1 MTAPDEL
8 LGAVRTST
16 AALVTALQDG
26 SWSDADVRAPSLLP
40 GWSRGHV
47 LTHIARNADGI
58 AVTLEGALRGED
70 VPRYPH
76 GMAGRNAD
84 IEAGSGRSPGALIE
98 DVRTSAAR
106 LDAVFARVLA
116 AGPPVL
122 TRTADKN
129 TPLQWLGARWRE
141 VEIHHADLGRGYGP
155 QDWPAAF
162 VAHELPPT
170 ADTLAQRPGI
180 APLRT
185 IITAPGSLNPDL
197 VGRVW
202 STADGASREVAG
214 PDWAVLAWLVGR
226 PSTATAWLTAAP
238 DLPPW
243 R

>member
-1 MTAPDEL
+1 MNAPDEL

-16 AALVTALQDG
+16 AALVAALEDG
-26 SWSDADVRAPSLLP
+26 SLSDADVRAPSLLP

-47 LTHIARNADGI
+47 LTHVARNADGI
-58 AVTLEGALRGED
+58 ALTLEGALRDED

-76 GMAGRNAD
+76 GMAGRDAD
-84 IEAGSGRSPGALIE
+84 IEAGSDRAPEALIA

-106 LDAVFARVLA
+106 LDGVFTRVLA

-122 TRTADKN
+122 TRTADKG
-129 TPLQWLGARWRE
+129 TPLRWIGARWRE
-141 VEIHHADLGRGYGP
+141 VEIHHIDLGRGYGP
-155 QDWPAAF
+155 QDWPAGF
-162 VAHELPPT
+162 VANELPAT
-170 ADTLAQRPGI
+170 ADLVAERPGVV
-180 APLRT
+180 PLRV
-185 IITAPGSLNPDL
+185 IITATGSLNPDL
-197 VGRVW
+197 VGRAW
-202 STADGASREVAG
+202 STAAGDGLQVAG